1 MKRICLTISLLVLTS
16 LSALAQETPK
26 VELFG
31 GYAYAGDGS
40 HGFAASVTGNVN
52 SYLGLVAEIGGQY
65 SHFEEEGIRESISAP
80 SVLFGPRFS
89 LRRNR
94 RLTPFAHALFGASH
108 IRSEATELGQTFIFS
123 DTSFA
128 MAIGGG
134 LDVRVSDNIAI
145 RIIQVDYLRTHHFNE
160 TQNKGRIVAG
170 VVLRFG
176 KK

>member
-1 MKRICLTISLLVLTS
+1 MQKICLTIGLLLLTS

-31 GYAYAGDGS
+31 GYSYAGEGS
-40 HGFAASVTGNVN
+40 HGFAASITGNVN
-52 SYLGLVAEIGGQY
+52 SSLGLVAEIGGQY

-80 SVLFGPRFS
+80 SVLFGPRLS
-89 LRRNR
+89 LRSNK
-94 RLTPFAHALFGASH
+94 RLTPFVHALFGASH

-128 MAIGGG
+128 MAIGGC

-145 RIIQVDYLRTHHFNE
+145 RVIQVDYLRTHHFDQ
-160 TQNKGRIVAG
+160 TQNKGRIVTG
-170 VVLRFG
+170 VVLHFG